1 MNQLLLQAIM
11 PLRVLLLPPDDL
23 EYLLQFMDHSKDRD
37 IKDTQKNVVNTIR
50 EEWDQNQFPT
60 ELIRRVDG
68 ILDVNTVEHR

>member
-23 EYLLQFMDHSKDRD
+23 EYLLQFMDHSEDRD

-50 EEWDQNQFPT
+50 EEWDQNQFPD